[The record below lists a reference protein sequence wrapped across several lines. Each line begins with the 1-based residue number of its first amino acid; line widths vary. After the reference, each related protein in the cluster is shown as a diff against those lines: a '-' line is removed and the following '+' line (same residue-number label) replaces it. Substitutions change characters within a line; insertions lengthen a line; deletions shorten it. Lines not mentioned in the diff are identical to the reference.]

1 MEKARQFACLKDSA
15 ALRRR
20 RTWQRQYLFVAATM
34 PAGAGQ
40 TVAGDLGRLFK
51 DLVWLSGPTLH
62 EAQRRVA
69 HAWVAVTEDSWRRAL
84 QVGGAGLN
92 RLGPSN
98 GPGRSNGG
106 PSGTGCYP

>member
-1 MEKARQFACLKDSA
+1 
-15 ALRRR
+15 
-20 RTWQRQYLFVAATM
+20 M

-51 DLVWLSGPTLH
+51 DLIWLSGPTLH

-84 QVGGAGLN
+84 QVGVLANTLKPHTPNPFIWLRTSPGSPQPMQSVQSGACCASWVAALASQESTA
-92 RLGPSN
+92 PV
-98 GPGRSNGG
+98 
-106 PSGTGCYP
+106 